1 MDDESFKT
9 ELLNRLDKIQSLLTY
24 LCGAAK
30 ASVTRT
36 QAEGA
41 KKQQAAEQADN
52 LDEPV
57 RSLLQDEMQD
67 DYDQAVQKWKSEKV

>member
-1 MDDESFKT
+1 M
-9 ELLNRLDKIQSLLTY
+9 
-24 LCGAAK
+24 
-30 ASVTRT
+30 TRT

>member
-30 ASVTRT
+30 ASVLRA
-36 QAEGA
+36 QAETA
-41 KKQQAAEQADN
+41 IKPQAAEQAGT
-52 LDEPV
+52 LDAPA
-57 RSLLQDEMQD
+57 RYLLQDEMQD
-67 DYDQAVQKWKSEKV
+67 DYEQAVQKWKSEKP